1 MASAWLIRRF
11 IDRAAT
17 FAFAGTP
24 ASTDVAFDTYS
35 GEFSHHGGLCTF
47 EVLTNRFNIA
57 HPAVTR
63 LAQIVHD
70 LDLKEAR
77 YSTLEAPAV
86 ERMVGNAWS
95 RACERCTQMTPCCQ
109 MFEALA
115 RSFESST
122 AVERSPRF
130 RSRRKK

>member
-11 IDRAAT
+11 IDPAAT

-86 ERMVGNAWS
+86 ERMVEGL
-95 RACERCTQMTPCCQ
+95 RALYTDDAVLLEQGIQ